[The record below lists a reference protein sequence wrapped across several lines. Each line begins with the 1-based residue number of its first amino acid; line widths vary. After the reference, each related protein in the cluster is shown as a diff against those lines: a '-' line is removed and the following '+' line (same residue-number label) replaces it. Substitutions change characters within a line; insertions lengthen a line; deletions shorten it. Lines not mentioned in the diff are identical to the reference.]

1 MTANRNYRLLLAS
14 QFLGAFGDNAVLAV
28 ILGQLTF
35 LQQKGQ
41 ITSGQLSTAN
51 AVYTSLFFV
60 PYVVMGPLAGFL
72 NDRYAKTRWLLGG
85 NLTKLAGTALAA
97 LSVWWGPFWQGLG
110 YFIVGIGACV
120 YSPAKYGILPE
131 VVPRERLVKANGTI
145 EFLTLAAILTGNVGG
160 AGMIDL
166 LPVTHCYA
174 VLAAIFG
181 ISLALNAL
189 MHPTP
194 AHPEVK
200 VATSVDAFFSN
211 FGDLLAHR
219 RLFRVLCG
227 TGMFWVCGAVSKMN
241 FQPWGIN
248 VLKLEKNTQIALLGV
263 WLSIGIMLGALLAG
277 QLHRVGDLSNTRPY
291 GWLFAAFIGVLGLLE
306 VLFGAEFV
314 SGWVPVVV
322 MLILTGV
329 AAGLFLIPLNAALQ
343 SECPQDKLG
352 KTIATQN
359 FVDNLA
365 MVAAGGLV
373 FMGARAQLSPSGV
386 FLCLSVFVA
395 LVVTVLKVPPK
406 WDAQRDEAEDW
417 P

>member
-1 MTANRNYRLLLAS
+1 
-14 QFLGAFGDNAVLAV
+14 
-28 ILGQLTF
+28 
-35 LQQKGQ
+35 
-41 ITSGQLSTAN
+41 
-51 AVYTSLFFV
+51 
-60 PYVVMGPLAGFL
+60 
-72 NDRYAKTRWLLGG
+72 
-85 NLTKLAGTALAA
+85 
-97 LSVWWGPFWQGLG
+97 
-110 YFIVGIGACV
+110 
-120 YSPAKYGILPE
+120 
-131 VVPRERLVKANGTI
+131 
-145 EFLTLAAILTGNVGG
+145 
-160 AGMIDL
+160 
-166 LPVTHCYA
+166 
-174 VLAAIFG
+174 
-181 ISLALNAL
+181 
-189 MHPTP
+189 
-194 AHPEVK
+194 VK